1 VPITIELPDLKA
13 QTAFNVARWTEI
25 LADSRLA
32 KLPDRIETDRHGHII
47 MSPPPAFTHAD
58 RQGQIADLLKSLLPN
73 GRTLPECPLSTAD
86 GIKAVDLVWL
96 DRGRPELIERPLV
109 LTRAPEICVEIL
121 SPSNTPAEIDEKRGL
136 HSSGNGARSYVR
148 NRSASPFHSLAAPLD
163 VTAGA
168 AHHGHEI
175 HLRRVRTHQEPA
187 PNYWLSYLHTGFS
200 SSPFADEITF
210 ELGQGAKH
218 MKNKLSCRRT
228 GIEAR

>member
-25 LADSRLA
+25 LADPRLA
-32 KLPDRIETDRHGHII
+32 TLPDRIETDRHGHII

-109 LTRAPEICVEIL
+109 LTRAPEICIEIL
-121 SPSNTPAEIDEKRGL
+121 SPSNTPAEINEKRAL
-136 HSSGNGARSYVR
+136 Y
-148 NRSASPFHSLAAPLD
+148 FD
-163 VTAGA
+163 AGA
-168 AHHGHEI
+168 AEVWICNLDGSMSF
-175 HLRRVRTHQEPA
+175 LLGPDHQASTSALCPEFPDRI
-187 PNYWLSYLHTGFS
+187 P
-200 SSPFADEITF
+200 
-210 ELGQGAKH
+210 
-218 MKNKLSCRRT
+218 
-228 GIEAR
+228 